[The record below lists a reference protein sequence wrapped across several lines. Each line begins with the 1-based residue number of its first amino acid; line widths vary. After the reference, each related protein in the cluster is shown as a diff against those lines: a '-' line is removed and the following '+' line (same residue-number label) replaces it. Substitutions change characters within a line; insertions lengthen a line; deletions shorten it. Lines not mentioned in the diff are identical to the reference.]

1 MARVGPQPVITQ
13 PVMAQPVMGTPM
25 APPVMGQSAGVSM
38 PMAQPVMGQPMQPM
52 MMQPGMTL
60 EQQQQ
65 QMMMQQQMMP
75 QQQAMMM
82 QPQQPGMIVQAREFE
97 QAMIVQQPGAAWG
110 DQARH
115 VIQQQRMYGPP
126 GAPPGGTFRQVKFCG
141 PNTFMVGCVLVI
153 CGLPPAV
160 CCCPCDQTTV
170 YVAPDGTFWTQ
181 QGVRT
186 ERPCLAQGI

>member
-75 QQQAMMM
+75 QQQAMIM
-82 QPQQPGMIVQAREFE
+82 
-97 QAMIVQQPGAAWG
+97 QQPGAAWG